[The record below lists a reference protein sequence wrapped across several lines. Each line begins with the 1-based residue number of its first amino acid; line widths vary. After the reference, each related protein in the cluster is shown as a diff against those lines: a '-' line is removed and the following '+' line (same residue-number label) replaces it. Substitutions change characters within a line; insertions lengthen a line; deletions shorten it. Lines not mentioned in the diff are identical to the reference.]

1 MQLQTETQN
10 VVYEIQKIEEQPIA
24 ESVMISGNWINRYYL
39 AFTV

>member
-24 ESVMISGNWINRYYL
+24 ECSHDIWKL
-39 AFTV
+39 DQ